1 MTDEKLMT
9 AAQMAP
15 GQTGVVVGID
25 GGHGLISRL
34 EALGIRP
41 GKRIQKVGA
50 AFMRGPVVIQVDRCE
65 IAVGFGMA
73 KKITVKTE

>member
-1 MTDEKLMT
+1 MPDEKLVT

-15 GQTGVVVGID
+15 GQSGVVVGID
-25 GGHGLISRL
+25 GGYGLIGRL
-34 EALGIRP
+34 AALGIRP
-41 GKRIQKVGA
+41 GKRIHKVGRS
-50 AFMRGPVVIQVDRCE
+50 FMRGPVVIQVDRCE

>member
-1 MTDEKLMT
+1 MPDGKLVT

-15 GQTGVVVGID
+15 GQSGVVVGIY
-25 GGHGLISRL
+25 GGHGLIGRL

-41 GKRIQKVGA
+41 GKRIHKIGGS
-50 AFMRGPVVIQVDRCE
+50 FMRGPVVIQVDRCE